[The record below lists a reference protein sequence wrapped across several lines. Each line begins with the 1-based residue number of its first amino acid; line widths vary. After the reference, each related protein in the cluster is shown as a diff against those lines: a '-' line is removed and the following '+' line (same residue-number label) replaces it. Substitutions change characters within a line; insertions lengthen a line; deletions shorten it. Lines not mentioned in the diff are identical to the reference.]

1 MRNLPEREQLEK
13 WSQQWQQIKQ
23 FMVLE
28 SQIERAK
35 KIMGAR
41 AALPS
46 DVQSIKHEDHAGLI
60 EDDQEDNKTARN
72 EKNSDSGNLTHEQSG
87 ESVLEKQGL
96 FHQEEYA
103 HSERDTAEVDDEQL
117 ETGHAAT
124 SLVVQHELGALK
136 REFNQVLDAIGLVPP
151 WVDTQRESG
160 QFLTDDKVLVPQTF
174 RLLDFLLLMK
184 ADDYKLFEKEEH
196 LYGCVSP
203 LSDVLLSH
211 RTSADDVKKSA
222 YHNALEGYI
231 EVLTERLLVKRERFM
246 AEHAINELRS
256 EKEGA
261 AAKIK
266 DAIKDQF
273 GEMVY
278 GKSIAAIDAKMT
290 EKVKALVDQ
299 LCRDHFFLPAI
310 STAQLADRL
319 KIEGSV
325 SECIAAYHQ
334 EKRAER
340 YLNDYYTLAF
350 RQADTMTDEEV
361 SGLFQRIIAI
371 DKKAHMF
378 VSVASIPMIRRV
390 YAMSCASG
398 DYKSIIDAVMIE
410 VCVNGHADI
419 VTKLIQAGA
428 DVNATDP
435 NGRTALTH
443 DALCN
448 SIVHQLRLDRDRVV
462 SKDYGEWTVLMSACF
477 GGHEVVVSQLIEAE
491 VNVDAMG
498 EDGNTA
504 LMLACFRGYDTIV
517 TKLIQAGADVNVID
531 KYGQTALTIACKTG
545 NKVIVSQL
553 IEAGADV
560 NVKDY
565 GELTALMSACFAGHE
580 VVVTQLIDARADVN
594 AKNEYGDT
602 ALMYA
607 CKTGN
612 KVIVS
617 QLIEAEVNVDAKNE
631 DGNTALMLA
640 CKEGYVAIVTQL
652 IQAGADVVNARRSG
666 WTALMEACGMGYKT
680 VVQKLIKAG
689 ANVNAKSYGG
699 WTALMSACEFGHE
712 AVVSQLIEAEVSVD
726 AKDKEEI
733 TALMVACKEGHGT
746 IVTQLIQA
754 GADVNVKDNGGWTA
768 LMSACFGGHEV
779 VVSQLIEVGMNVDA
793 KGEDGN
799 TALMVACKE
808 GHGTIV
814 TKLIQAGADVN
825 VKDNSGWTALLHACE
840 KGHQVVVDQLII
852 AGAGINY
859 KDRCGD
865 TALMIACKFDYKR
878 RLDFGDTARMT
889 ENNKSHKH
897 LVKQLLEAG
906 ADTDIVN
913 NNGETAFSIAQ
924 ASGNTEMITMLEN
937 AQISTDEMA
946 DSAFSP

>member
-35 KIMGAR
+35 KIMGAK

-103 HSERDTAEVDDEQL
+103 HSERDTAEVDGEQL
-117 ETGHAAT
+117 ETGHAAM

-246 AEHAINELRS
+246 AEHVINETTS

-477 GGHEVVVSQLIEAE
+477 RGHEVVVSQLIEAG
-491 VNVDAMG
+491 VNVDAKG

-504 LMLACFRGYDTIV
+504 LMLACFRGHDT
-517 TKLIQAGADVNVID
+517 
-531 KYGQTALTIACKTG
+531 
-545 NKVIVSQL
+545 
-553 IEAGADV
+553 
-560 NVKDY
+560 
-565 GELTALMSACFAGHE
+565 
-580 VVVTQLIDARADVN
+580 
-594 AKNEYGDT
+594 
-602 ALMYA
+602 
-607 CKTGN
+607 
-612 KVIVS
+612 
-617 QLIEAEVNVDAKNE
+617 
-631 DGNTALMLA
+631 
-640 CKEGYVAIVTQL
+640 IVTQL
-652 IQAGADVVNARRSG
+652 IQAGADCNAIDEKG
-666 WTALMEACGMGYKT
+666 HTALIIACG
-680 VVQKLIKAG
+680 
-689 ANVNAKSYGG
+689 
-699 WTALMSACEFGHE
+699 CGHE
-712 AVVSQLIEAEVSVD
+712 AVVSQLIEAGVNVD
-726 AKDKEEI
+726 AKGEDGD

-754 GADVNVKDNGGWTA
+754 GADVNAKGSRGDTA
-768 LMSACFGGHEV
+768 LSYACAGGHGDI
-779 VVSQLIEVGMNVDA
+779 VSQLI
-793 KGEDGN
+793 
-799 TALMVACKE
+799 
-808 GHGTIV
+808 
-814 TKLIQAGADVN
+814 Q
-825 VKDNSGWTALLHACE
+825 
-840 KGHQVVVDQLII
+840 
-852 AGAGINY
+852 
-859 KDRCGD
+859 
-865 TALMIACKFDYKR
+865 
-878 RLDFGDTARMT
+878 
-889 ENNKSHKH
+889 
-897 LVKQLLEAG
+897 
-906 ADTDIVN
+906 
-913 NNGETAFSIAQ
+913 
-924 ASGNTEMITMLEN
+924 
-937 AQISTDEMA
+937 
-946 DSAFSP
+946 